1 MEAVAKL
8 RNTRIAPRKM
18 RLIVDL
24 IRGKLVGDALNILR
38 FNTKKG
44 APYLEKLVLSAV
56 ANWENKN
63 PDLADRIADLYIK
76 EIFVDGGRIIK
87 RIQPAPQG
95 RAHRINKR
103 TNHVTVVVDLI
114 EYDEDDFEDETLE
127 MAEDVLDA
135 TTEQLAETEAAQT
148 ETEEEKN

>member
-18 RLIVDL
+18 RLVVDL
-24 IRGKLVGDALNILR
+24 IRGKMVGDALNILR
-38 FNTKKG
+38 FQSKRG
-44 APYLEKLVLSAV
+44 APYMEKLLLSAV

-63 PDLADRIADLYIK
+63 PELTDRIADLYIK
-76 EIFVDGGRIIK
+76 AAFVDGGRIIK

-103 TNHVTVVVDLI
+103 TNHVTLIVDLI
-114 EYDEDDFEDETLE
+114 EDDTNEELLLMPEEGQAQPAVTDENENNQ
-127 MAEDVLDA
+127 A
-135 TTEQLAETEAAQT
+135 
-148 ETEEEKN
+148 

>member
-103 TNHVTVVVDLI
+103 TNHVTVVVDLL
-114 EYDEDDFEDETLE
+114 EYDEEDLEDEI
-127 MAEDVLDA
+127 LDA

-148 ETEEEKN
+148 ETEEKN

>member
-18 RLIVDL
+18 RLVVDL
-24 IRGKLVGDALNILR
+24 IRGKMVGDALNILR
-38 FNTKKG
+38 FQSKKG
-44 APYLEKLVLSAV
+44 APYIEKLLLSAV

-76 EIFVDGGRIIK
+76 EAFVDGGRIIK

-103 TNHVTVVVDLI
+103 TNHVTLVVDLL
-114 EYDEDDFEDETLE
+114 DEEELDEEFGELVEEAAAQIT
-127 MAEDVLDA
+127 
-135 TTEQLAETEAAQT
+135 ETEAAQT
-148 ETEEEKN
+148 DENEKND

>member
-18 RLIVDL
+18 RLVVDL
-24 IRGKLVGDALNILR
+24 IRGKMVGEALNILK
-38 FNTKKG
+38 FQSKKG
-44 APYLEKLVLSAV
+44 APYIEKLLLSAI

-63 PDLADRIADLYIK
+63 PDKADQIADLYIK
-76 EIFVDGGRIIK
+76 EIFVDGGKIIK

-103 TNHVTVVVDLI
+103 TNHVTLVVDLL
-114 EYDEDDFEDETLE
+114 EDEDFEE
-127 MAEDVLDA
+127 A
-135 TTEQLAETEAAQT
+135 TELVEGMVEAAEAQLS
-148 ETEEEKN
+148 EIDENQKND